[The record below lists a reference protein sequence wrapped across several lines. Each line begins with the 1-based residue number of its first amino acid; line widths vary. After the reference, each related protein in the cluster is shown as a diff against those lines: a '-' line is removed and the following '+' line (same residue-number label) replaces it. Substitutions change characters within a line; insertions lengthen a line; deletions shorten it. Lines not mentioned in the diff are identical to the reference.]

1 MIYSVHGTLAVLE
14 PRDGVYYAVV
24 ETSGGV
30 AYEMKTTDTTAG
42 QCLKVGEL
50 VTLLTH
56 FSVREGAVDLYGFFH
71 REERRFFQMLIS
83 VSGIGPRVALS
94 ILSSVTPSQL
104 ALCIASGDS
113 KALVACKGIGNKTAQ
128 RVVLELKD
136 KVGAQEMQSD
146 KSLGAISVPSTG
158 SAISGAASEAVSAL
172 VVLGYSRAESV
183 AAVGKVKD
191 GSSVE
196 EFIKGALKL
205 LASRK

>member
-24 ETSGGV
+24 EMSGGV

-42 QCLKVGEL
+42 QCPKVGDP